1 MTVAPQLL
9 AQLAKKLYSP
19 AVAFCPPTIRGVT
32 HPMEVAGIV
41 FALNVTA
48 KSIVPGA
55 IKRVNRRLDIAI
67 SSLFTN
73 EGEISVGK
81 VVEMLFNFFAKGVFF
96 WRLVSI
102 LGRQVCW

>member
-32 HPMEVAGIV
+32 HLMAVAGIV
-41 FALNVTA
+41 FALSVNA
-48 KSIVPGA
+48 KSILAGA
-55 IKRVNRRLDIAI
+55 IKRVNRRLAIAI

-73 EGEISVGK
+73 EGEIFVGM
-81 VVEMLFNFFAKGVFF
+81 VVLMLLNIFAKEIFF
-96 WRLVSI
+96 CV
-102 LGRQVCW
+102 